1 MFDTCPASPEDHA
14 HMAQFLRKMPSFVS
28 IGLLKPNPI
37 KLLDGGLESVK
48 DGLNY
53 MREGKN
59 SGEKLVDPAHKVL
72 RDVNGNKVKCVCI
85 APSDDR

>member
-28 IGLLKPNPI
+28 AGLLKPNPI
-37 KLLDGGLESVK
+37 KFWEGGLNSVN

-53 MREGKN
+53 MREG
-59 SGEKLVDPAHKVL
+59 SWFIGLAHKVL
-72 RDVNGNKVKCVCI
+72 RGVKVSKVKCVCI